1 MTAKRIDIVYKR
13 DHWIAEGSKHRE
25 VATADSKDALVGRVA
40 RDARRNKKAVTVR
53 IHKKNGHLQE
63 ERAYPS
69 KVKARASKR

>member
-13 DHWIAEGSKHRE
+13 DHWIAEGPKHRE
-25 VATADSKDALVGRVA
+25 VATAGSKDALVGRVT

-63 ERAYPS
+63 ERAYPP
-69 KVKARASKR
+69 KVKAASKR